1 METKDHV
8 REVWRPVKDYEGRYE
23 VSNLGRVRSLKTKR
37 LRHKDGREETI
48 KIRFMLKNQDRQNN
62 NVRSRQHNNEYESY
76 HSVRLSKDGKHR
88 HHYVH
93 KFVAEAFIG
102 PRPAGFVT
110 DHINGNKLD
119 NRACNLQYITNAE
132 NMRKGVIENGHRGNK
147 YHYTLR
153 IDGLLEFSF
162 ESDSIAEIAMQA
174 GINKTRLSWEFHDN
188 GRYERNGITVTRR
201 PKEGA
206 NEK

>member
-8 REVWRPVKDYEGRYE
+8 REVWRPVKGYEGRYE
-23 VSNLGRVRSLKTKR
+23 VSNMGRVRSLQTKR
-37 LRHKDGREETI
+37 LRHKDGREETV
-48 KIRFMLKNQDRQNN
+48 KIRFVMKNRDSRNN
-62 NVRSRQHNNEYESY
+62 NFRSRQRGYTYENY
-76 HSVRLSKDGKHR
+76 LEVQLYKDGKHR
-88 HHYVH
+88 DYYVH
-93 KFVAEAFIG
+93 KLVAEAFIG
-102 PRPAGFVT
+102 PRPAGLVT
-110 DHINGNKLD
+110 DHKNGNKRD
-119 NRACNLQYITNAE
+119 NRASNLQYITQAE
-132 NMRKGVIENGHRGNK
+132 NKRKGVCEGNDRSNK